1 MKYMDHLVALQARAA
16 HEIDDLRRELVQ
28 LKARFVFVSVPCNCR
43 LSVNL
48 HACATAPAPE
58 PAPIDGPPP

>member
-28 LKARFVFVSVPCNCR
+28 LKARFVVV
-43 LSVNL
+43 
-48 HACATAPAPE
+48 
-58 PAPIDGPPP
+58 